1 MLNKFLRI
9 LSICLQKFI
18 GTNMNQ
24 SELRSWEN
32 SSQEELIGIKNWIN
46 EFLCSPHPSLGREGN
61 VCPFTREAINKN
73 TIYFALEKSCYL
85 NKSIEIKKISGQ
97 IKLFKTLKVNSH
109 DEYKV
114 IINAYPYLD
123 KSEYIKIELI
133 QNELKP
139 LFVEENLMIG
149 QFYPG
154 CREKGLWN
162 DNFFPLDSPIS
173 LLAIRNMAITDIAF
187 LMSTN
192 SFLDKY
198 LQVFGQ
204 KGEDFLIKYMERKEL
219 HS

>member
-1 MLNKFLRI
+1 M
-9 LSICLQKFI
+9 S
-18 GTNMNQ
+18 Q

-32 SSQEELIGIKNWIN
+32 SNQEELVGIKNWIS
-46 EFLCSPHPSLGREGN
+46 EFLCNPHPSLGREGN
-61 VCPFTREAINKN
+61 VCPFTREAINKD
-73 TIYFALEKSCYL
+73 TIYFSLEKALYL
-85 NKSIEIKKISGQ
+85 DHEKEVKKIASQ
-97 IKLFKTLKVNSH
+97 IRLFKTFKVNSC

-154 CREKGLWN
+154 CKEKGLWN
-162 DNFFPLDSPIS
+162 DRFFPLDSPIS

-187 LMSTN
+187 LMSTS

-198 LQVFGQ
+198 LELFGK

>member
-1 MLNKFLRI
+1 M
-9 LSICLQKFI
+9 S
-18 GTNMNQ
+18 Q
-24 SELRSWEN
+24 SELRSWE
-32 SSQEELIGIKNWIN
+32 SSNQEELAVIKNWISG
-46 EFLCSPHPSLGREGN
+46 FLCSPHPSLGREGN
-61 VCPFTREAINKN
+61 VCPFTREAINKD
-73 TIYFALEKSCYL
+73 TIYFSLEKAFYL
-85 NKSIEIKKISGQ
+85 DHEKEIKKIASQ
-97 IKLFKTLKVNSH
+97 ISLFKALKVNSC

-114 IINAYPYLD
+114 IINAYPYLN

-154 CREKGLWN
+154 CKEKGLWN

-187 LMSTN
+187 LISTH
-192 SFLDKY
+192 SFVEKY
-198 LQVFGQ
+198 LQVFGK

-219 HS
+219 YS

>member
-1 MLNKFLRI
+1 M
-9 LSICLQKFI
+9 S
-18 GTNMNQ
+18 Q
-24 SELRSWEN
+24 SELQSWEN
-32 SSQEELIGIKNWIN
+32 SNQEELNGIKNWIK
-46 EFLCSPHPSLGREGN
+46 EFLCSPHPSLGRVGS
-61 VCPFTREAINKN
+61 VCPFTREAINKD
-73 TIYFALEKSCYL
+73 TIYFSLEKYFYL
-85 NKSIEIKKISGQ
+85 DKEIEIKKISSQ
-97 IKLFKTLKVNSH
+97 IKLFKALKVNNH
-109 DEYKV
+109 EDYKV

-154 CREKGLWN
+154 CKEKGLWN

-187 LMSTN
+187 LISTN
-192 SFLDKY
+192 SFVEKY
-198 LQVFGQ
+198 LQVFGK

>member
-1 MLNKFLRI
+1 M

-32 SSQEELIGIKNWIN
+32 SNQEELIGIKNWIN

-61 VCPFTREAINKN
+61 VCPFTREAINKD
-73 TIYFALEKSCYL
+73 TIYFSLEKAFSL
-85 NKSIEIKKISGQ
+85 DRDKETKKIASQ
-97 IKLFKTLKVNSH
+97 IRLFKALKVNNH

-162 DNFFPLDSPIS
+162 DHFFPLDSPIS

-187 LMSTN
+187 LMSTS

-198 LQVFGQ
+198 LELFGK
-204 KGEDFLIKYMERKEL
+204 KGEDFLIRYMERKEL